1 MIYLDNAAT
10 TVMAKEVVEAMRP
23 YWSELYGNPSS
34 LYDFAVRSKNSVENS
49 RKQIAEVINARP
61 EEIYFTSGGTESDNW
76 ALNSAANAFSVKGRH
91 IITSAIEHPAIIN
104 TCKSLNKNGFVITY
118 IPVDENGIVNIDE
131 LNKAITK
138 ETVLISVMYAN
149 NEIGTI
155 QPVNEIAEIASKNG
169 IAFHTDAVQ
178 AFCQIPINVKKS
190 KIDMLS
196 LSGHKFN
203 GPKGVGALYIRQGLP
218 VVPFM
223 NGGSQERKKRAGT
236 TNVPAIVGMAKAA
249 EISASILNDKI
260 NREIKLR
267 DYFMENLLQQNR
279 DVRINGDIKNR
290 LPGNVNVSFKDVDGE
305 SLLVMLDENGICASA
320 GSACSSMQNGNSH
333 VLEAIKVPEEYI
345 GGSVRFTLSEKNT
358 KEEIAFV
365 LHVIKEAVT
374 KLRVN

>member
-76 ALNSAANAFSVKGRH
+76 SLNSAANAFSVKGRH
-91 IITSAIEHPAIIN
+91 IITSAIEHPAILN

-118 IPVDENGIVNIDE
+118 IPVDEKGIVNIDE

-155 QPVNEIAEIASKNG
+155 QPINEIAEIASRNG

-358 KEEIAFV
+358 KEEIDFV